1 MPWKQV
7 RGHVTEGIVSV
18 ERLWRAGK
26 SSSLL
31 GKLKVRKV
39 ACFEL
44 VPRSREKMPP
54 PRVAL
59 V

>member
-39 ACFEL
+39 ACFDL

-54 PRVAL
+54 P
-59 V
+59 